1 MNIFNS
7 LIIAGTVLASLSTFS
22 VPNAYAQSVEY
33 IIFDVS
39 GSAEGLNKR
48 FVLGA
53 VLKEGDEINL
63 PENSEVKLLDKSG
76 SVIVLKGPLS
86 GTVTNDDGG
95 TQQAKDGSNALQVI
109 SKLMFGENR
118 LVNNLGAAR
127 SVLSIENKPENVQP
141 WMPIV
146 SKPGTYCLPSEMPVF
161 GRVKADAEIVVTVSS
176 SNGASMEKVW
186 TVNEKSISVSDLVQ
200 KDIDSYTLIL
210 SSQETESSIHLLDR
224 TDMNAAQQI
233 AWMAERGCNIQ
244 AMQMLNEMSNGVR

>member
-1 MNIFNS
+1 MNILNS
-7 LIIAGTVLASLSTFS
+7 LVAATAVLASVVVVNVST
-22 VPNAYAQSVEY
+22 AHAQSVEY

-39 GSAEGLNKR
+39 GSAEGLNER

-63 PENSEVKLLDKSG
+63 PENAEVKLLDKSG

-127 SVLSIENKPENVQP
+127 SVLSKKTEPQNIQP
-141 WMPIV
+141 WMPII
-146 SKPGTYCLPSEMPVF
+146 SRPGTYCLPSDMPVF
-161 GRVKADAEIVVTVSS
+161 GREEADSEIMITVSS
-176 SNGASMEKVW
+176 GAGASMEKVW
-186 TVNEKSISVSDLVQ
+186 TANEKSISVSDLVQ
-200 KDIDSYTLIL
+200 KNTDHYTLIL
-210 SSQETESSIHLLDR
+210 SSQDAESSIHLLDR

-233 AWMAERGCNIQ
+233 AWMAERGCQTQ
-244 AMQMLNEMSNGVR
+244 AMQLLNEMSNGAR

>member
-7 LIIAGTVLASLSTFS
+7 LMVASVTLASVVVLNVST
-22 VPNAYAQSVEY
+22 AHAQSVEY
-33 IIFDVS
+33 IIFSVS
-39 GSAEGLNKR
+39 GSAEGSDER

-76 SVIVLKGPLS
+76 SVIVLKGPVS

-127 SVLSIENKPENVQP
+127 SVRTTKPEPENVQP
-141 WMPIV
+141 WMPII
-146 SKPGTYCLPSEMPVF
+146 SMPGTYCLPSETPVF
-161 GRVKADAEIVVTVSS
+161 GREEADAEIVITVSS
-176 SNGASMEKVW
+176 SDGAAMEKVW

-200 KDIDSYTLIL
+200 KDTDHYTLIL
-210 SSQETESSIHLLDR
+210 SSQDTESSIHLLDR
-224 TDMNAAQQI
+224 TDMNATQQI
-233 AWMAERGCNIQ
+233 AWMAERGCQIQ
-244 AMQMLNEMSNGVR
+244 AMQLLNEMSSGVR